1 MRAIDGEFPLAPE
14 VTFLASL
21 GRGRDDGDKQRAVAD
36 LLADLVVPR
45 ISAAQ
50 LALVEPDLD
59 AARPQRLANAPR
71 RLGILRGVAQ
81 EYGLSRLRHRGVLPL
96 PQAAE
101 YPLRGSRRSRRD
113 GQLIRI
119 RPSAS

>member
-21 GRGRDDGDKQRAVAD
+21 GRGRNDGDKQRAVAD

-81 EYGLSRLRHRGVLPL
+81 EYGLPNIGHGI
-96 PQAAE
+96 
-101 YPLRGSRRSRRD
+101 
-113 GQLIRI
+113 LIRK
-119 RPSAS
+119 RSSVFSDSSHSAMRGLLVGVPHSVP